1 MATRPILL
9 SAIFAAILTG
19 FSTFA
24 SFTKA
29 AEEQPQ
35 VENAKFQFAGV
46 INTDAVMLR
55 SGPGEN
61 YYITTRLAK
70 GTPITVVG
78 IKFDWLK
85 VIPPE
90 SSFSVV
96 AKNLV
101 TRDGASNIGH
111 INADN
116 VNIRAGSS
124 VVPLKVTVQCKLPKG
139 SAVEIIKEDDAYYQI
154 KPPADAFLYVNQKF
168 VDPLKQMAAAAPTRA
183 IEKPIEKIEKKTDD
197 SNIELVKTTE
207 KPLDQS
213 ATESLANTVVPIEVA
228 KIPPATQPISTQ
240 AEFDRL
246 ESEFS
251 AMAGKPLDQ
260 QPIARLLA
268 GYEGVLKDDHLPIS
282 IRRVATAKAASL
294 RVKSHAQAELLAL
307 RKEQQDTD
315 SKLTAMRT
323 ERDEIQQRLADKV
336 IAYTAVGTLQPST
349 LQVGGSG
356 TLYRLT
362 DPASGRTLCYV
373 RSNDARFGTFLEKF
387 VGIKGELVS
396 EPQLSVKALI
406 ATDVASVDPAE
417 VTRKVSA
424 QIIPPSLLTA
434 RSAQAGPAV
443 PDAPTK
449 AAQVGPAVPDTSAGA
464 ASTGENQ

>member
-9 SAIFAAILTG
+9 SAIFAAILTV
-19 FSTFA
+19 SAWA
-24 SFTKA
+24 SFAKA

-35 VENAKFQFAGV
+35 VENARFQFSGV

-61 YYITTRLAK
+61 YYITTKLAK

-96 AKNLV
+96 AKNFV
-101 TRDGASNIGH
+101 TRDGTTNIGH
-111 INADN
+111 INAAD
-116 VNIRAGSS
+116 VNIRAGSN

-139 SAVEIIKEDDAYYQI
+139 TAVEIIKEDDAYYQI

-168 VDPLKQMAAAAPTRA
+168 VDPLKQVAAAVPTKPL
-183 IEKPIEKIEKKTDD
+183 EKPIEKVEKKTDD
-197 SNIELVKTTE
+197 SQIELVKTPE
-207 KPLDQS
+207 KPLDNPGGD
-213 ATESLANTVVPIEVA
+213 SLANTIVPIEVA

-246 ESEFS
+246 ESEFT

-260 QPIARLLA
+260 QPIAKLLA

-294 RVKSHAQAELLAL
+294 RVKTHAQNELLAL
-307 RKEQQDTD
+307 RKEQLDAD
-315 SKLTAMRT
+315 SKLTAMRG
-323 ERDEIQQRLADKV
+323 ERDQIQQRLADKV

-349 LQVGGSG
+349 LQVGGNG

-362 DPASGRTLCYV
+362 DPASGQTLCYV
-373 RSNDARFGTFLEKF
+373 RSNDAKFGTFLEKF

-396 EPQLSVKALI
+396 EPQLKVKALI
-406 ATDVASVDPAE
+406 ANDITAVDPAE

-424 QIIPPSLLTA
+424 QIIPPSLLTS
-434 RSAQAGPAV
+434 RPAQVVPAV
-443 PDAPTK
+443 PDA
-449 AAQVGPAVPDTSAGA
+449 SAGA
-464 ASTGENQ
+464 ASTGDSQ